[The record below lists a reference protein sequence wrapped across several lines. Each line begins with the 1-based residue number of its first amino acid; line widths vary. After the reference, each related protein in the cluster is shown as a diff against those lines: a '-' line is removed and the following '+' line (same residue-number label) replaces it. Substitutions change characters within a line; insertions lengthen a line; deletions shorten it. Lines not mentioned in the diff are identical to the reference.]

1 MDDSID
7 NTNDLENYG
16 VWVKHSAKDENDLTD
31 SLDSLDLPD
40 FPDTDT
46 FDDTD
51 FSDMF
56 KDDSQFTSEKKL
68 EDFEFASDGRIT
80 KVNNWKSGKKV
91 FLIYGYDNIVDGF
104 ARSFLENCIKL
115 GIVYATEE
123 SRDKAMFKLEIETKL
138 KNIAERLNKEEKI
151 IWDNKYQNKY
161 YIYYKFTGK
170 TLDFDYN
177 LFYKQQGCIYCLSDK
192 FLKEAKKEISEENL
206 IKYFKD

>member
-56 KDDSQFTSEKKL
+56 KDDSQFTSEKKI
-68 EDFEFASDGRIT
+68 EDFDTQEIETPEIEIPTDISEQSLEASDFADFT
-80 KVNNWKSGKKV
+80 
-91 FLIYGYDNIVDGF
+91 DNFETNDNEVSVDSF
-104 ARSFLENCIKL
+104 ATEQPAETEVVSFDSFEEVSFDSDGEEEISLDDSIKL
-115 GIVYATEE
+115 FKEGIELSKLCQKKLDEA
-123 SRDKAMFKLEIETKL
+123 KLEIE
-138 KNIAERLNKEEKI
+138 KI
-151 IWDNKYQNKY
+151 
-161 YIYYKFTGK
+161 
-170 TLDFDYN
+170 
-177 LFYKQQGCIYCLSDK
+177 
-192 FLKEAKKEISEENL
+192 EIG
-206 IKYFKD
+206 